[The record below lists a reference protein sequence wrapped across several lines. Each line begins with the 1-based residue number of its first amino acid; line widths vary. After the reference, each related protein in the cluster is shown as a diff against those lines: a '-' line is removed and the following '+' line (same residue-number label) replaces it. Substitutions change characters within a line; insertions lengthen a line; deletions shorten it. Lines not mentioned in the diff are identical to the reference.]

1 MGGAMTMGGAM
12 ETGGMMRTGGMMS
25 TGGVM
30 GTGGSTHADA
40 GAACHAPGTLMV
52 VNSAMT
58 AYLVDS
64 VANPTLTF
72 CRGNTYVFSVNA
84 TGHPFYVKTVRSNGT
99 TNAFTMGV
107 TGNGTDV
114 GDVTFMVPASAPDT
128 LFYDCSIHA
137 VMGSTI
143 HIVN

>member
-1 MGGAMTMGGAM
+1 
-12 ETGGMMRTGGMMS
+12 
-25 TGGVM
+25 
-30 GTGGSTHADA
+30 
-40 GAACHAPGTLMV
+40 MV

-114 GDVTFMVPASAPDT
+114 GDITFMVPASAPDT
-128 LFYDCSIHA
+128 LFYDCAIHA
-137 VMGSTI
+137 VMGGTI